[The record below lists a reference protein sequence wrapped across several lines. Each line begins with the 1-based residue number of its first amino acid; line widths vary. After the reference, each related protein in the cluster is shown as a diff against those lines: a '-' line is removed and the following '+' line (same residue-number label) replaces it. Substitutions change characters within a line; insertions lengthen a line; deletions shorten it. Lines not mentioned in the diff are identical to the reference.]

1 MAFTPLSFLLITLT
15 PLFLFFS
22 HQVSAQAPGPAA
34 AGPLN
39 FTAIL
44 EKGGQYTTL
53 LRLLSD
59 TQVANQIDNQLNT
72 SSEGL
77 TVFAPTDNA
86 FNNLKAG
93 TLNGLSREDQ
103 VNLILFHICPKY
115 YTLSDLLTVPNP
127 VRTQFS
133 TDGLNF
139 TGQGRQVNVTS
150 GMVETQVNNA
160 LRMQSPLAV
169 YQVDAVLLPPSL
181 FGAKPPASAPPPAKS
196 TPAAKDGNNTKT
208 KASGPSSDDSTG
220 DSSKTRV
227 GLGLFV
233 GIGIA
238 CMAALS

>member
-1 MAFTPLSFLLITLT
+1 MAFTPLSILLLTLITI
-15 PLFLFFS
+15 FS
-22 HQVSAQAPGPAA
+22 HQISAQAPGPAP

-44 EKGGQYTTL
+44 EKGGQYTTF

-59 TQVANQIDNQLNT
+59 SQVLSQIVNQLNT

-77 TVFAPTDNA
+77 TVLAPTDNA

-103 VNLILFHICPKY
+103 VNLILFHVLPKY
-115 YTLSDLLTVPNP
+115 YALSELLTVSNP

-133 TDGLNF
+133 ADGLNF

-169 YQVDAVLLPPSL
+169 YQIDDVLLPPSL
-181 FGAKPPASAPPPAKS
+181 FGAKPPASAPPPAK
-196 TPAAKDGNNTKT
+196 TPASKDDGDKTKP

-220 DSSKTRV
+220 DSSNTRV

-233 GIGIA
+233 GMGIA
-238 CMAALS
+238 CMAVLF